1 MKTASEAVSFP
12 QRGSWDADLRGS
24 SHQLGVFQHKV
35 TVTPPTPLLSW
46 EGLEAWG
53 QERGS
58 TEAPS
63 LPCPSQCH
71 ARPLAGGPASP
82 CPSPVSSHV
91 RSHFGICCSEAEPTA
106 ALPPSPRPDTASG
119 EDQKPHP
126 GVNAVDWLRRHSSKD
141 APTQTCR
148 SEEWAMGGRGDQKK
162 CAGLQ
167 AQTPCLGDGGG
178 QQRHAW
184 R

>member
-1 MKTASEAVSFP
+1 MGSGKRKHRGSFPPLSITVPRSPAGRWSRIPLPLPRMLTRPVSF
-12 QRGSWDADLRGS
+12 WHLLLRGR
-24 SHQLGVFQHKV
+24 
-35 TVTPPTPLLSW
+35 TN
-46 EGLEAWG
+46 
-53 QERGS
+53 
-58 TEAPS
+58 
-63 LPCPSQCH
+63 
-71 ARPLAGGPASP
+71 
-82 CPSPVSSHV
+82 
-91 RSHFGICCSEAEPTA
+91 A
-106 ALPPSPRPDTASG
+106 ALPPSPHPDKASG

-148 SEEWAMGGRGDQKK
+148 SEEWAMGGGGDQKK